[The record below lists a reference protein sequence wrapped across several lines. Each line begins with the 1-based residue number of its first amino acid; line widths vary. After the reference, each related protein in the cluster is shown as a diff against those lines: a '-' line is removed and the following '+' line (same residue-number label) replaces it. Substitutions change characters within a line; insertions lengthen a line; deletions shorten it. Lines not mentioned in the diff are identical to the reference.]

1 MSRERARSSHRPP
14 PHRAHSPPPSSA
26 LPSNIA
32 PWPCDE
38 RTHLTLNSMQRA
50 PSVVRWAYNRGAAWC
65 AAIVYRAVLPTAL
78 SLSRKSG
85 RLETK
90 FNGRTAEGSESFQLS
105 GELTRNAPS
114 PYSAN
119 VPWSQA
125 YLIGIPTCRILPV
138 VRLSNAAV
146 GLSVHHAAPLPTL
159 MSLIRF
165 FWHRNADVSPQDNIM
180 VNRLAVWG
188 PILWIYHQLM
198 LLIIRSSPTP
208 LRVY

>member
-1 MSRERARSSHRPP
+1 MLSRCHERELDHRTALP

-105 GELTRNAPS
+105 GELTCNGPS

-119 VPWSQA
+119 ALEVKHIWS
-125 YLIGIPTCRILPV
+125 P
-138 VRLSNAAV
+138 
-146 GLSVHHAAPLPTL
+146 HAGY
-159 MSLIRF
+159 S
-165 FWHRNADVSPQDNIM
+165 WSYVSPMQ
-180 VNRLAVWG
+180 
-188 PILWIYHQLM
+188 Q
-198 LLIIRSSPTP
+198 
-208 LRVY
+208 